1 MQIKFQNQLEHQNE
15 DASNKEMKL
24 QNDYDSLLKKITVLS
39 DSVENLQQKVDGN
52 NNLARQ
58 APPETY
64 FENTAILQ
72 ELEKNS
78 KEIEKI
84 DASYS
89 VLSANVSELDLK
101 QQLMENSSYDGKLLW
116 KIDNYSL
123 RLNQAFTG
131 KVTALH
137 SAPCFTSKYGYKFCT
152 RLYLNSDG
160 MGRGS
165 HMSLFFVS
173 MKAEYDNV
181 LQWPFNR
188 RVTFKLINQENERE
202 NVRETFIPD
211 RNSSS
216 FQKPTR
222 QMNIAAGCPMFISKE
237 LLNSGGF
244 IKDDCLFIEISA

>member
-1 MQIKFQNQLEHQNE
+1 
-15 DASNKEMKL
+15 MKL

-39 DSVENLQQKVDGN
+39 DSVGNLERKTDGN
-52 NNLARQ
+52 NILARQ
-58 APPETY
+58 APPETDS
-64 FENTAILQ
+64 EKTAILQ
-72 ELEKNS
+72 ELDRNT
-78 KEIEKI
+78 KEIDKI

-116 KIDNYSL
+116 KVDNYSL
-123 RLNQAFTG
+123 RLNQAITG

-137 SAPCFTSKYGYKFCT
+137 SAPCFTSKYGYKFCA
-152 RLYLNSDG
+152 RLYLNGDG
-160 MGRGS
+160 IGRNT

-173 MKAEYDNV
+173 MKSEYDNL

-188 RVTFKLINQENERE
+188 RVTFKLINQESESE
-202 NVRETFIPD
+202 NLKETFIPD

-222 QMNIAAGCPMFISKE
+222 QMNVAAGCPMFITKE